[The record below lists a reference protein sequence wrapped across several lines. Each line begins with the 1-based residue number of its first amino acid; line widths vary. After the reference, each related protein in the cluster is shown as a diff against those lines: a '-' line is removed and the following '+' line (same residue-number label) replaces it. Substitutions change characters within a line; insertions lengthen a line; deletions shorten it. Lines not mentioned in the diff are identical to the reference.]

1 MISTTNSAPPEREI
15 IMSLQAGGSQRRMA
29 EKQLYEHYFY
39 LIKHG
44 SSKYSI
50 SEEDAASAYSD
61 TIIGV
66 IENIVHHKFEGRST
80 LKSYV
85 FQVFFNKCVDLVR
98 KETTNKNKVH
108 VTTAIDDF
116 LVVLPDKTKSVVQQM
131 IDKHQRTSLYQKLE
145 EIGDKCKKIL
155 LFFEDGYT
163 DREIAEF
170 MDYNSS
176 DVVKTSRL
184 RCLEKLRQKMLN
196 STNQS

>member
-44 SSKYSI
+44 CSKYSI
-50 SEEDAASAYSD
+50 AEEDASSAYSD

-66 IENIVHHKFEGRST
+66 IENIVNHKFEGRST

-131 IDKHQRTSLYQKLE
+131 IDKHQRSSLYQKLE
-145 EIGDKCKKIL
+145 EIGEKCKQIL

-170 MDYNSS
+170 MNYNSS

>member
-1 MISTTNSAPPEREI
+1 MISTTNSAPQEREI
-15 IMSLQAGGSQRRMA
+15 IMSLQSGGSQRRMA
-29 EKQLYEHYFY
+29 EKQLYEHYYY

-50 SEEDAASAYSD
+50 SEEDSASAYSD

-66 IENIVHHKFEGRST
+66 IENIVQHKFEGRST

-131 IDKHQRTSLYQKLE
+131 IEKHQKSSLYQKLE

-155 LFFEDGYT
+155 LYFEDGYT

-184 RCLEKLRQKMLN
+184 RCLEKLRQLYHI
-196 STNQS
+196 T

>member
-1 MISTTNSAPPEREI
+1 MISTTNSAPQERDI

-29 EKQLYEHYFY
+29 EKQLYEHYYY

-50 SEEDAASAYSD
+50 SEEDSASAYSD

-66 IENIVHHKFEGRST
+66 IENIVQHKFEGRST

-131 IDKHQRTSLYQKLE
+131 IEKHQKSSLYQKLE

-155 LFFEDGYT
+155 LYFEDGYT

-196 STNQS
+196 RTNQS